1 MNRQSISQPTPSQNT
16 ERKVIKLSDGT
27 ILVAHH
33 NDNSIMNAVSYEPPH
48 GGIILERMCNEAEL
62 ELLHSLLTKE

>member
-1 MNRQSISQPTPSQNT
+1 MNRQSISQPTPPQNT

-27 ILVAHH
+27 VLIAHH
-33 NDNSIMNAVSYEPPH
+33 NDNGIMNAFSYEPPH
-48 GGIILERMCNEAEL
+48 GGIILERVCSEAEL

>member
-1 MNRQSISQPTPSQNT
+1 MNRQSISQPTPPQNT

-27 ILVAHH
+27 VLIAHH
-33 NDNSIMNAVSYEPPH
+33 NDNSIMNAFSYEPPH
-48 GGIILERMCNEAEL
+48 GGIILERVCSEAEL